1 MATYIETKVISLNSE
16 SASQYNNGS
25 FLSNMVFSLSTLLK
39 DEPDTLH
46 KQLTLANAQIP
57 VSFYIVNYTNNQ
69 FLFTTYPSGSPVL
82 NIITIPVGN
91 YNSSS
96 LISVLTDLFLAI
108 SVVMTITISKITG
121 DFTFSSTSNYAF
133 NSTSVLT
140 TANQILGL
148 NKASNLVPTLV
159 GGDYVA
165 TCPFACNLLGI
176 KQLMIKSNIISAN
189 NFSTSSNGQTTLIAT
204 IPVDS
209 GAWSMINYVDTGG
222 SKISFNNATLDE
234 IDILILD
241 AETNK
246 EINFSNANW
255 TMTILL
261 HITKKLDLTKVTPTL
276 GEIVD
281 RPVIPKIEKLN
292 TPINLPLSKDEQE
305 LKILEQ

>member
-16 SASQYNNGS
+16 SASQYNNGT

-57 VSFYIVNYTNNQ
+57 VSFYIVNYTNHQ
-69 FLFTTYPSGSPVL
+69 FVFTTYPLGVPT
-82 NIITIPVGN
+82 NNTITIPVGN

-108 SVVMTITISKITG
+108 SVVMTITISKTTG
-121 DFTFSSTSNYAF
+121 DFTFSSPSQYAF

-148 NKASNLVPTLV
+148 NKESNLVPTLV
-159 GGDYVA
+159 SGNYVA
-165 TCPFACNLLGI
+165 TCPFPCNLLGI

-189 NFSTSSNGQTTLIAT
+189 NFSSSSNGQTTLIAT

-209 GAWSMINYVDTGG
+209 GAWGMINYVDTGG

-234 IDILILD
+234 MDILILD

-246 EINFSNANW
+246 EINFSNTNW

-261 HITKKLDLTKVTPTL
+261 HITKKLDLTKVVPTL
-276 GEIVD
+276 GEIVNK
-281 RPVIPKIEKLN
+281 PVIPKVEKLN
-292 TPINLPLSKDEQE
+292 APINLPLSKDEQE